1 MEVIMFIIISN
12 VPWMENFATFSD
24 KFFIGVTMTLVGVS
38 IVVLVLA
45 LISLFVSFLSRL
57 INRGGAKSGK
67 QPVAAVS
74 AAPGAAAAKAE
85 PVPAVSLS
93 TGSDAG
99 EADQQALIA
108 VLAAAVAAFSAESA
122 PRSSAGFII
131 RRVRRV

>member
-1 MEVIMFIIISN
+1 MFIIISN

-57 INRGGAKSGK
+57 INGGGAKSVKSGK
-67 QPVAAVS
+67 QPVSAVAVTPRAVS
-74 AAPGAAAAKAE
+74 IKAE
-85 PVPAVSLS
+85 PEPAVASRADP
-93 TGSDAG
+93 T
-99 EADQQALIA
+99 DQQALIA
-108 VLAAAVAAFSAESA
+108 ILASAVAAFTADSA